1 MWDVIRVSP
10 HWIVCADSV
19 FLERDN
25 STRSALFALL
35 HSLLTH
41 TFHTHYTIHTILPQV
56 TVLPRWGFYSFLL
69 ATMISL
75 GLGHIILACHRLIIE
90 PKVLPIPDDYCPR
103 ESLSSIV
110 YEIHLNDRDVKFISN
125 SSKIVLTA
133 NPNTVTTNTITAGT
147 TDYDNTTSNTTYG
160 ENGQSEALLSPTTEA
175 ANEEVAQ
182 LNQAAAQQVH
192 MSYLHPM
199 YCYNP

>member
-1 MWDVIRVSP
+1 MG
-10 HWIVCADSV
+10 
-19 FLERDN
+19 FLLQR
-25 STRSALFALL
+25 
-35 HSLLTH
+35 H
-41 TFHTHYTIHTILPQV
+41 TFCFICLAALTFNAHIPYTLHYTHIPSQV

-133 NPNTVTTNTITAGT
+133 NPNTVTTTTLTAGSSA
-147 TDYDNTTSNTTYG
+147 YDNTTSNTTYG

-192 MSYLHPM
+192 IQCIILACDVLLLVACVM
-199 YCYNP
+199 